1 MALEDNVLILVQ
13 VSHHVLLAQPEQRVA
28 ARRLE
33 RDDVTPGRPQRPRTT
48 CVGDERILK
57 FDFLPEMIS
66 FKVYFT

>member
-48 CVGDERILK
+48 CVWDERKIK
-57 FDFLPEMIS
+57 I
-66 FKVYFT
+66 